1 MKAWFVTNHDMNYST
16 IVFAETRGQ
25 AKVIAQ
31 STDACEYED
40 FIYIRAIRK
49 PNLDRLYRGQ
59 SEMDWYNDEDRIAMV
74 KDGMYCSYEVD
85 LLPGECMACPAHKW
99 CERYEDMV
107 EGR

>member
-1 MKAWFVTNHDMNYST
+1 
-16 IVFAETRGQ
+16 
-25 AKVIAQ
+25 
-31 STDACEYED
+31 
-40 FIYIRAIRK
+40 
-49 PNLDRLYRGQ
+49 
-59 SEMDWYNDEDRIAMV
+59 MDWYNDEDRIAMV